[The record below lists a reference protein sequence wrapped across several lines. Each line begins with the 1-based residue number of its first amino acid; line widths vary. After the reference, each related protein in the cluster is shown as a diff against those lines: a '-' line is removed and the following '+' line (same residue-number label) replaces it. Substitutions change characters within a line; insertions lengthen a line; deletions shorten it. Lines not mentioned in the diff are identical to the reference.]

1 MDSKNKQI
9 QSHPIQDNQSLSPI
23 VPSGGWGVWIHILDM
38 FPSTHGKPMGKKQP
52 QIMISVYIFTKAPYN
67 TPHTSVPF
75 KCSSFLRWGISH
87 INPEGGPASAGL
99 FPLNCNEKFRKVGG
113 DRAWYLWA
121 EPSLAAWERKSK
133 SLGFF
138 PSFCSSWADSITSSY
153 GYWFLGVGAFYF
165 TVSLSG

>member
-87 INPEGGPASAGL
+87 INPDGGPASAG
-99 FPLNCNEKFRKVGG
+99 FLNCYEKFRNVWG
-113 DRAWYLWA
+113 DRAWYVWA
-121 EPSLAAWERKSK
+121 VLSLSAWERNSK

-138 PSFCSSWADSITSSY
+138 PSSAPPY
-153 GYWFLGVGAFYF
+153 GQEDYSKFWLL
-165 TVSLSG
+165 VSGRWGLRHYCQLK